1 MEYENEITVEV
12 SCDLE
17 TLIKLLEDKGFR
29 LKRTCEYDDI
39 YLINKNEKNGG
50 YLSMLNKC
58 VLIRSIIE
66 GDCETKFLTYKHK
79 EFDNNND
86 IIKQGKIMVS
96 IDNVDNTKSLFEH
109 LNFEELIR
117 IKDDMLI
124 YANDKDELAIQNVN
138 NKHLYIEIEEKN
150 SINRVYSSIDEMKSV
165 IIDNSIPIKENNFFV
180 KKAEIELSEKYS

>member
-1 MEYENEITVEV
+1 
-12 SCDLE
+12 
-17 TLIKLLEDKGFR
+17 
-29 LKRTCEYDDI
+29 
-39 YLINKNEKNGG
+39 
-50 YLSMLNKC
+50 
-58 VLIRSIIE
+58 
-66 GDCETKFLTYKHK
+66 
-79 EFDNNND
+79 
-86 IIKQGKIMVS
+86 MVS